1 MKFSQTAL
9 QILIQHNYLHS
20 ERIRFIIKKI
30 FKEVPDMYQKIKRL
44 LALLAV
50 IIILLLYLAAF
61 ILSLFHNEKTEELL
75 MISLVATVVI
85 PVLLYIYLW
94 LFRLFQKKSG
104 EDQ

>member
-1 MKFSQTAL
+1 
-9 QILIQHNYLHS
+9 
-20 ERIRFIIKKI
+20 
-30 FKEVPDMYQKIKRL
+30 MYQKIKRL

-94 LFRLFQKKSG
+94 LFRLFQKKA
-104 EDQ
+104 EKINKDWQIFFLPHILHYKILRRKQL